1 MSTQPDM
8 IRAFAIMVADDA
20 ERRGESCP
28 RMTADVVV
36 TLNGRPPA
44 RLVDKALDLAAEP
57 LHLGQTPWVL
67 PSPR

>member
-57 LHLGQTPWVL
+57 LHLGQTPWGL